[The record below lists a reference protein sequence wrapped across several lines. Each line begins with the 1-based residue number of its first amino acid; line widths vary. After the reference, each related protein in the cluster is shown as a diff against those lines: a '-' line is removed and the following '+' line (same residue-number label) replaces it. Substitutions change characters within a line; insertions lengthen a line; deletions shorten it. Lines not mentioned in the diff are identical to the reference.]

1 MTRSRVH
8 SIAAKIG
15 IMPTVC
21 TPSCSYSR
29 LAGDA
34 DLAELIAL
42 FVAEL
47 PHRLALMQV
56 AADRQDWPA
65 LGTLAHQLKG
75 AGGSHG
81 FDGLTPL
88 AYRLERA
95 ARSFSTVDEIRAALA
110 ALSEG
115 CASLRAGRPK

>member
-1 MTRSRVH
+1 MLTGCH
-8 SIAAKIG
+8 A
-15 IMPTVC
+15 PY
-21 TPSCSYSR
+21 SYSR

-34 DLAELIAL
+34 DLTELIAL

-47 PHRLALMQV
+47 PQRLAQMQEAV
-56 AADRQDWPA
+56 DRQDWPA

-95 ARSFSTVDEIRAALA
+95 ARCFSTSGEIHAALA

-115 CASLRAGRPK
+115 CASLRAGRPE